1 MQLLFAQHKDILR
14 IFLLGHFEGH
24 CSSTW
29 RPRLPRVGFFFF
41 SFFFFLLFSVT
52 AALILRYLSPSMKR
66 EHFFFSSVAA
76 WIHVKRLPPC
86 VTARIATS
94 CVQKRHAVVWDA
106 GTTKGFQMSRILSC
120 VAEPHDLLCSH
131 FLCSAVICRLASA
144 FCFVYISQYLQI
156 FNERTVS
163 CLYK

>member
-29 RPRLPRVGFFFF
+29 RPRLPRVGYFFFLPFFCNSSFDFALFISFHETRTFFFF
-41 SFFFFLLFSVT
+41 
-52 AALILRYLSPSMKR
+52 A
-66 EHFFFSSVAA
+66 SVAA
-76 WIHVKRLPPC
+76 WIRVKRLPPC

-144 FCFVYISQYLQI
+144 ERFLLCVYQPIPTD
-156 FNERTVS
+156 F
-163 CLYK
+163 

>member
-1 MQLLFAQHKDILR
+1 MFAYFKTPAQCNYSLHNTRTFCAFFSLAILR
-14 IFLLGHFEGH
+14 GIALPLGG
-24 CSSTW
+24 
-29 RPRLPRVGFFFF
+29 RGFQE
-41 SFFFFLLFSVT
+41 SAIFFFLLFFCKSSFDF
-52 AALILRYLSPSMKR
+52 ALFISFHETRT
-66 EHFFFSSVAA
+66 FFFFASVAA
-76 WIHVKRLPPC
+76 WIRVKRLPPC

-144 FCFVYISQYLQI
+144 ERFLLCVYQPIPTD
-156 FNERTVS
+156 F
-163 CLYK
+163 

>member
-1 MQLLFAQHKDILR
+1 MFAYFKTPAQCNYSLHNTRTFCAFFSLAILR
-14 IFLLGHFEGH
+14 GIALPLGGRGFQE
-24 CSSTW
+24 
-29 RPRLPRVGFFFF
+29 LAIFFFF
-41 SFFFFLLFSVT
+41 LFSVT

-66 EHFFFSSVAA
+66 EHFFFASVAA
-76 WIHVKRLPPC
+76 WIRVKRLPPC

-144 FCFVYISQYLQI
+144 ARFLLCVYQPIPTD
-156 FNERTVS
+156 F
-163 CLYK
+163 